1 MSDKPKI
8 DTDELMTLYLDGEA
22 SVRQQ
27 TELKRMMLHDPSI
40 ADRLNALQKQQ
51 RLLNALP
58 VETAPENLMDDIRT
72 AMERNLILG
81 DSEQTTEAAS
91 GSSHL
96 MMRRLLT
103 AAAMLLIPL
112 GLLSAVVYQIIK
124 PAPTGQI
131 DYIPAGERI
140 AEANPD
146 AAIPEAA
153 APGLLTQL
161 PFNGV
166 LILTTDEYMTVS
178 NQVEKAIFSQG
189 LISHTL
195 PNRTA
200 DVTSF
205 HITASPK
212 MIADL
217 VDSLGDARSRCKAVT
232 LEVAGGADDQTV
244 KITEPQNRQ
253 IKTLVYEDNVKMMNH
268 LAGRYAAANLK
279 GDTLL
284 AQGGH
289 EKSPPDLNEDGYPA
303 PSIPTLAGSYDPL
316 NNATIQLS
324 IHVERNLK

>member
-1 MSDKPKI
+1 MSDKQKI
-8 DTDELMTLYLDGEA
+8 DTDELLTLYLDGEA

-27 TELKRMMLHDPSI
+27 TELKRLMLHDPSV
-40 ADRLNALQKQQ
+40 ADKLNALQQQQ

-58 VETAPENLMDDIRT
+58 VESAPESLIDDIRT
-72 AMERNLILG
+72 AMERKLILG
-81 DSEQTTEAAS
+81 DSEQAVAAGS

-112 GLLSAVVYQIIK
+112 GLLSAVVYQIVK
-124 PAPTGQI
+124 PAPTGQVE
-131 DYIPAGERI
+131 YISAGERI
-140 AEANPD
+140 AAANPD
-146 AAIPEAA
+146 AATPPAA
-153 APGLLTQL
+153 AAGLLTQL

-178 NQVEKAIFSQG
+178 NQVEKAIFAQG

-217 VDSLGDARSRCKAVT
+217 IDSLGDARGRCSAVM
-232 LEVAGGADDQTV
+232 LEVAGGTDGQTV
-244 KITEPQNRQ
+244 KIAEPQNRQ
-253 IKTLVYEDNVKMMNH
+253 IKTLVYEDNAKMLSH
-268 LAGRYAAANLK
+268 LAGRYATANLK
-279 GDTLL
+279 VDTLL
-284 AQGGH
+284 AQGTG
-289 EKSPPDLNEDGYPA
+289 EKSPPELSEDGYPV